1 MGKKRQSLAA
11 NRQFMTIIEES
22 RGSFYAQ
29 GGIPIEEIRRELGLK
44 PMKRIGKDAAKKKT

>member
-29 GGIPIEEIRRELGLK
+29 GGIPIEEIRSELGLK